1 MAGKKGKQQGQRRG
15 KGKSREEKNAK
26 NVGGL
31 ARDLLYSG
39 AVADMGWKEEEKMNR
54 CVDMVKSWRKRQEG
68 MRTIQIDTSLEELK
82 ETWKGAGKDL
92 VAHFGGGFED
102 FEVVETVGQEHVA
115 IVDREGVVLGYKK
128 TTDPQ
133 NATALAL
140 AAEELPA
147 HAPHPRG
154 PAVLATPATGLA
166 MAAPEAAPEAAA
178 AAGPAVLATPA
189 NGLVAATGLATAAP
203 GSAPGAPAAPAP
215 GRQNGTCPG
224 SRGVH
229 RVQHLG
235 TWVGYNEDSK
245 PMKTKE
251 TRELDEREGR
261 AAEKFLGRIE
271 KLVRDVTN
279 DHRLLEPHEHAR
291 ALGVAEKMR
300 KKFGIGP
307 GFNGWFGGA
316 VVQGMTGEEASEV
329 HRDRKDFGLTCLV
342 PWGQYTG
349 GNLVLVQLGLKIV
362 LKPGDVFFFR
372 SALIAHQ
379 VEEVVGMRGVLTL
392 FTHANVF
399 DNVDRQLALAREKWE
414 RLRGGVKFKLRGVKK
429 TGEGLEEYRNWTPLL
444 ERKRLAEKEKRRRKR
459 QAQKLR
465 QEAKKNA
472 D

>member
-1 MAGKKGKQQGQRRG
+1 MAGKKGKQQGQGKG

-31 ARDLLYSG
+31 ARDLLHSG
-39 AVADMGWKEEEKMNR
+39 AVADMGWIDVEKSGR
-54 CVDMVKSWRKRQEG
+54 CVDLVKSWRKRQDG

-92 VAHFGGGFED
+92 VAHFGGDIAD
-102 FEVVETVGQEHVA
+102 FKVVETVGQEHVA

-128 TTDPQ
+128 TTDRQ

-147 HAPHPRG
+147 HAPHP
-154 PAVLATPATGLA
+154 P
-166 MAAPEAAPEAAA
+166 
-178 AAGPAVLATPA
+178 GPAVLATPA
-189 NGLVAATGLATAAP
+189 NGLAAAAGLAMA
-203 GSAPGAPAAPAP
+203 APGAPAEARGAPAP
-215 GRQNGTCPG
+215 ARRSGTCPG

-235 TWVGYNEDSK
+235 TWVGYNEDSV

-251 TRELDEREGR
+251 TRDLDEKEGR
-261 AAEKFLGRIE
+261 AAERFLGRIE

-291 ALGVAEKMR
+291 ALGVAEKM
-300 KKFGIGP
+300 KEKFGIGP
-307 GFNGWFGGA
+307 GFKGWFGGA

-429 TGEGLEEYRNWTPLL
+429 TGEGQEEYRNWTPLL
-444 ERKRLAEKEKRRRKR
+444 ERKRMAEKEKRRRKR

-465 QEAKKNA
+465 KEAKKNA

>member
-1 MAGKKGKQQGQRRG
+1 M
-15 KGKSREEKNAK
+15 
-26 NVGGL
+26 
-31 ARDLLYSG
+31 
-39 AVADMGWKEEEKMNR
+39 
-54 CVDMVKSWRKRQEG
+54 
-68 MRTIQIDTSLEELK
+68 
-82 ETWKGAGKDL
+82 
-92 VAHFGGGFED
+92 
-102 FEVVETVGQEHVA
+102 
-115 IVDREGVVLGYKK
+115 
-128 TTDPQ
+128 
-133 NATALAL
+133 
-140 AAEELPA
+140 
-147 HAPHPRG
+147 
-154 PAVLATPATGLA
+154 
-166 MAAPEAAPEAAA
+166 
-178 AAGPAVLATPA
+178 
-189 NGLVAATGLATAAP
+189 
-203 GSAPGAPAAPAP
+203 
-215 GRQNGTCPG
+215 
-224 SRGVH
+224 H